1 MYFMHLFPQ
10 KWNTVKSYHTIW
22 VLTTSMRSISCIY
35 VIGVKPFKC
44 ELCDKRFARDQQR
57 RVHQVVHTG
66 DKLHLCCECGQSF
79 GSAST
84 LIDHKK
90 RKHLFMR
97 DHQCQKC
104 NKGFFTRQELEAHSR
119 VHTGDK
125 PYQCPVS
132 FETNCFWSI
141 LFISPSDRLHVSHF
155 VEYVFCI
162 FSGLRQMLRS

>member
-1 MYFMHLFPQ
+1 MYLFQ
-10 KWNTVKSYHTIW
+10 QGKQFFYYLTIII
-22 VLTTSMRSISCIY
+22 VRISFTWSSLVDKHSVYLRIFKDENAPPFLY
-35 VIGVKPFKC
+35 YIIGVKPYKC
-44 ELCDKRFARDQQR
+44 EMCDKRFARDQQR

-66 DKLHLCCECGQSF
+66 DKSHLCCECGQSF

-104 NKGFFTRQELEAHSR
+104 KKGFFTKQELEAHVR

-125 PYQCPVS
+125 PYQCPVRKK
-132 FETNCFWSI
+132 T
-141 LFISPSDRLHVSHF
+141 LHNV
-155 VEYVFCI
+155 VFQ
-162 FSGLRQMLRS
+162 RK

>member
-1 MYFMHLFPQ
+1 MYKYSILWCPSLFRDL
-10 KWNTVKSYHTIW
+10 KTMN
-22 VLTTSMRSISCIY
+22 SIPCIY
-35 VIGVKPFKC
+35 VIGVKPYKC

-66 DKLHLCCECGQSF
+66 DKSHLCCECGQSF

-104 NKGFFTRQELEAHSR
+104 NKGFFTRQELEAHMR

-132 FETNCFWSI
+132 LNFVYSI
-141 LFISPSDRLHVSHF
+141 QIIKKLWPYLF
-155 VEYVFCI
+155 
-162 FSGLRQMLRS
+162 

>member
-1 MYFMHLFPQ
+1 MKIIYFLDYYCTNMQHFDIPSFSREL
-10 KWNTVKSYHTIW
+10 KRMN
-22 VLTTSMRSISCIY
+22 SIPCIY
-35 VIGVKPFKC
+35 VIGVKPYKC

-66 DKLHLCCECGQSF
+66 DKSHLCCECGQSF

-104 NKGFFTRQELEAHSR
+104 NKGFFTRQELEAHMR

-132 FETNCFWSI
+132 FN
-141 LFISPSDRLHVSHF
+141 FIT
-155 VEYVFCI
+155 YVI
-162 FSGLRQMLRS
+162 II

>member
-1 MYFMHLFPQ
+1 M
-10 KWNTVKSYHTIW
+10 N
-22 VLTTSMRSISCIY
+22 SIPCIY
-35 VIGVKPFKC
+35 VIGVKPYKC

-66 DKLHLCCECGQSF
+66 DKSHLCCECGQSF

-104 NKGFFTRQELEAHSR
+104 SKGFFTRQELEAHMR

-132 FETNCFWSI
+132 LNYCI
-141 LFISPSDRLHVSHF
+141 L
-155 VEYVFCI
+155 Y
-162 FSGLRQMLRS
+162 

>member
-1 MYFMHLFPQ
+1 MLKNVVTPILPNIPFWGLAM
-10 KWNTVKSYHTIW
+10 
-22 VLTTSMRSISCIY
+22 TTKTNRCIY
-35 VIGVKPFKC
+35 VVGVKPYKC

-66 DKLHLCCECGQSF
+66 DKSHLCCECGQSF

-104 NKGFFTRQELEAHSR
+104 SKGFFTRQELEAHMR

-132 FETNCFWSI
+132 LNFATSI
-141 LFISPSDRLHVSHF
+141 TIIQP
-155 VEYVFCI
+155 
-162 FSGLRQMLRS
+162 